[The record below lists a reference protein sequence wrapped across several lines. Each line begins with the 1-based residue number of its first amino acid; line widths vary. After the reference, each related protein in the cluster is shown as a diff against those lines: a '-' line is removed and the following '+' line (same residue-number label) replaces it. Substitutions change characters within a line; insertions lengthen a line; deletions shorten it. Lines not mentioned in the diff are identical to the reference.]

1 MSLSLRDYWKLAYNG
16 YKYHMST
23 KTPKIKY
30 FAYMR
35 KSSEDKEKQAL
46 SIPAQRAK
54 LTEMFGDLDIEFV
67 EEEKSAFIPYNRPKF
82 SDMLLRTRAGE
93 RQGLIAWHPDRISRN
108 EVDASSITYMLRT
121 GEIRDLKFAT
131 YTFENNSPEG
141 IWMLQ
146 MALSQSQYES
156 AKKGRDVKRG
166 LEQKAKMGNYP
177 APAPIGYLNDKYEE
191 RGRKKIYTD
200 KERFPLLRRMVDLML
215 TGNYTP
221 PTIRGIANEQWGFRG
236 PNGKKLA
243 RSSIYNLFT
252 RTFYYGEYEYPVGSG
267 KWYTGSHEPLMTRD
281 EYDRIQFLLG
291 RKGNPRPKSKHDL
304 AYRGPMRCGEC
315 GALITAEEKL
325 KKLAKGGVAHYTY
338 YHCTKKK
345 NPDCSQRS
353 IEEKELEKQ
362 IAVELAALQIPAD
375 FKDWAM
381 ARLKAMNAQEITD
394 REKMSGNQRREYDA
408 CLRRID
414 NLIDMRANGEIDEE
428 QFRDK
433 KAELLV
439 EKDRLW
445 AFLKDTDKRVENW
458 LEIAER
464 GFNFAEKAAA
474 IFADAREK
482 NNLAVKKEVFSAL
495 GSDYTLKDG
504 KLRISLDNLLFPI
517 RNAAD
522 EVRSTITRLEPKK
535 KVAIAK
541 DMGEI
546 YSQNPRLLG
555 DLESNQD
562 KRLQRAL
569 SYR

>member
-1 MSLSLRDYWKLAYNG
+1 
-16 YKYHMST
+16 MST
-23 KTPKIKY
+23 KTTKIKY

-54 LTEMFGDLDIEFV
+54 LSEMFGDLDIEFV
-67 EEEKSAFIPYNRPKF
+67 EEEKSAFIPHNRPKF
-82 SDMLLRTRAGE
+82 SDMLLRLRSGE
-93 RQGLIAWHPDRISRN
+93 RQGLIAWHPDRLSRN

-121 GEIRDLKFAT
+121 AEIRDLKFAT
-131 YTFENNSPEG
+131 YHFENNSPEG

-177 APAPIGYLNDKYEE
+177 APAPIGYLNDKFQE
-191 RGRKKIYTD
+191 RGQKKIYTD

-221 PTIRGIANEQWGFRG
+221 PKICEIANEEWGFRG

-291 RKGNPRPKSKHDL
+291 RKGNPRPKSKHDI
-304 AYRGPMRCGEC
+304 AYRGPMHCGEC
-315 GALITAEEKL
+315 GALITAEDKL

-345 NPDCSQRS
+345 YPNCSQRS

-375 FKDWAM
+375 FKNWAL
-381 ARLKAMNAQEITD
+381 ARLKTMNAHEIED
-394 REKMSGNQRREYDA
+394 REKMSSNQRREYDA
-408 CLRRID
+408 CVRKID
-414 NLIDMRANGEIDEE
+414 NLIDMRANGEIDEK
-428 QFRDK
+428 QFREK
-433 KAELLV
+433 KDELVAERR
-439 EKDRLW
+439 RLEEY
-445 AFLKDTDKRVENW
+445 LNDTGKRVENW
-458 LEIAER
+458 LEVAER

-474 IFADAREK
+474 VFANAQEK
-482 NNLAVKKEVFSAL
+482 NNLAVKKEIFSAL
-495 GSDYTLKDG
+495 GSDYMLKDG

-522 EVRSTITRLEPKK
+522 EVRSTIAGLEPPES
-535 KVAIAK
+535 VGVSK

-555 DLESNQD
+555 S
-562 KRLQRAL
+562 
-569 SYR
+569 